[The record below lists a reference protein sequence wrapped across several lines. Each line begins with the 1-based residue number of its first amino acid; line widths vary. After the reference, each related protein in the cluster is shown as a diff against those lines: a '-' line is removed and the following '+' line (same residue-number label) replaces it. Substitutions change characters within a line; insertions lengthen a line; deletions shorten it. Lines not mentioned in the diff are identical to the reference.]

1 MLLFNL
7 VQIFPPSRVIWTFP
21 LSEPGH
27 MTPFSIGDS
36 SKVVSVPYIKGPKPF
51 LSISK
56 PAKSGLIFSQLSPWL
71 IERNT
76 SCAPT
81 YNVLELW
88 GEINNGVF
96 QLKRKSSF
104 LLSTIVF
111 LDPVFWSIRVIC
123 PNWELEYSHL
133 LSSGSTKL

>member
-1 MLLFNL
+1 MTSDDTLPNNFFNSGVSDAVLATLKILSDCAGPVPVPVVPILF
-7 VQIFPPSRVIWTFP
+7 FRC
-21 LSEPGH
+21 
-27 MTPFSIGDS
+27 
-36 SKVVSVPYIKGPKPF
+36 PF
-51 LSISK
+51 LSISI

-104 LLSTIVF
+104 LSSTIVF

-123 PNWELEYSHL
+123 PNWELEYL
-133 LSSGSTKL
+133 VLD